1 MIDELNEL
9 IISLMNVIFLMSIK
23 KNIELELST
32 QLDLVFHDSR
42 KYESIIVPLLVKFS
56 VFSNSK
62 QLWIFLS
69 KKYSLITKSHLSKS
83 G

>member
-42 KYESIIVPLLVKFS
+42 KYESIIVPLLV
-56 VFSNSK
+56 
-62 QLWIFLS
+62 
-69 KKYSLITKSHLSKS
+69 
-83 G
+83 